1 MKSLRT
7 DLALAGRR
15 FHAWWEGYAFDAEM
29 ERNRIARSHGL
40 NTVINSK
47 NYRAEDEIAQGI
59 WGPGRLEPGSAVWTM
74 RFARGLGVSTRA
86 QIVVLG
92 AGAGGPLRDLK
103 KATRWKISGYS
114 NFAGEARGVDL
125 SSYEQVMSRINKASA
140 EGGLC
145 FFELHRDPDPKAF
158 AAFAAELIVAGGP
171 MTFVDFTAVRKG
183 RGLKSCFS
191 SPWNGAPKLA
201 GDMAGVLDSAGF
213 RVVDTS
219 DESRV
224 FTPLIAQGWARWKH
238 AYDEAKSI
246 TDPAI
251 RAEHLNMLSR
261 YAHLWAERLDAL
273 RAGQL
278 QVTRFQ
284 TRRKDQN

>member
-1 MKSLRT
+1 MKALRT

-15 FHAWWEGYAFDAEM
+15 FHAWWEGYAFDAAM
-29 ERNRIARSHGL
+29 ERNRLARSHGL
-40 NTVINSK
+40 NTIIKNK
-47 NYRAEDEIAQGI
+47 NYRAEDEIAQSI
-59 WGPGRLEPGSAVWTM
+59 WGPGRLGPGSAVWTM
-74 RFARGLGVSTRA
+74 RFARGLGVAVRA

-92 AGAGGPLRDLK
+92 AGAGGSLRDLK
-103 KATRWKISGYS
+103 TATRWRISGYS
-114 NFAGEARGVDL
+114 SYAGEARGVDL
-125 SSYEQVMSRINKASA
+125 NSYEQVMSRINKASA

-145 FFELHRDPDPKAF
+145 FFELHRDPDPKAY
-158 AAFAAELIVAGGP
+158 ASFAAELIVAGAP

-191 SPWNGAPKLA
+191 APWSGAPKLA
-201 GDMAGVLDSAGF
+201 GDMAGMLEAAGF

-224 FTPLIAQGWARWKH
+224 FAPLIAQGWARWKH

-246 TDPAI
+246 SDPAI
-251 RAEHLNMLSR
+251 RAEHLHMLSR

-284 TRRKDQN
+284 TRRKDQA